1 MKKLL
6 PIVIAFVITFFT
18 AFPVQA
24 QLTQRLLPSPSPSPS
39 QAPAV
44 SGNFAADAEVTF
56 VGKTASRANDFLQWT
71 LENYNW
77 ISITANAP
85 TDPIQE
91 FWVLVRNIV
100 FALLALFVLGA
111 AFVMIITRGQNLT
124 IMKFVPR
131 FAMVLVL
138 IFLSYALVR
147 FLYQATDIIQGFFLR
162 VQDATTGQSRLIG
175 PQDLLYLAFDYNLS
189 GFRLVGSQFDE
200 SAFISLLLVK
210 LTAITYYVMTGLL
223 LIRKIILWFFIIISP
238 VFPLLLIFSPVRNTA
253 KIWVGEFFRWLLYAP
268 LFALF
273 LHGLV
278 LMWRDRI
285 PLNFDFTTPGNV
297 PGTDVTYPTAIN
309 IILGGPG
316 QLIGINNSVNLPDT
330 FALYVVALLMLW
342 VVILLPFLLLQI
354 FLDYV
359 GNMSIAENPVY
370 KRISSQPWF
379 TKSFGTP
386 PPSPGQPPLQ
396 SSPFGMARQL
406 PFFNKRSMQTS
417 ATQNNANLNRANLS
431 NASSMQGSRDIM
443 RLANLSVPKMR
454 DIARFETSMM
464 KHDTVSRQE
473 VSRFHDTLEKISA
486 PRGTIEEREK
496 YSNIKSQLVTQAQ
509 GGDHLANSI
518 LSALKVAEEEK
529 DKTKAV
535 RPGEKTDEKAK
546 LTDVKLPEENK
557 VQQVSIEEY
566 EEVKKMWQENYQN
579 MDSPVGP
586 DGNPIDKNS
595 FIQQDIEKITETINL
610 LSSQNQDDVK
620 KGMEHVSN
628 VLPFLLIGGFSK
640 VEVVGYLKAK
650 LEAAKSVL
658 GSLSQKKEEEDTM
671 VERQEGQ
678 AQAQNTMVMREEI
691 KPDEDKNG
699 TNGSGGQTPPVA
711 SGQ

>member
-1 MKKLL
+1 MRKLL
-6 PIVIAFVITFFT
+6 PIIIALIASFFIV
-18 AFPVQA
+18 FPVAA
-24 QLTQRLLPSPSPSPS
+24 QQQIGATPVPTNPPGVWVKDQ
-39 QAPAV
+39 
-44 SGNFAADAEVTF
+44 EVTF
-56 VGKTASRANDFLQWT
+56 VGKTATRANGFLQWT

-77 ISITANAP
+77 VSITADAT

-91 FWVLVRNIV
+91 FWIMVRNIV
-100 FALLALFVLGA
+100 FVLLLLFILAA
-111 AFVMIITRGQNLT
+111 AFVMIVTRGQNLT

-131 FAMVLVL
+131 FVMVLIL

-147 FLYQATDIIQGFFLR
+147 FLYQATDVMQGFFLR
-162 VQDATTGQSRLIG
+162 VDDPVTGQGRFIG
-175 PQDLLYLAFDYNLS
+175 PQDLLYIAFDYQTFT
-189 GFRLVGSQFDE
+189 GFRQVGFEYDE

-223 LIRKIILWFFIIISP
+223 LIRKIILWFFIILSP
-238 VFPLLLIFSPVRNTA
+238 IFPLLLIFNPMRNTA

-278 LMWRDRI
+278 MMWRDRI
-285 PLNFDFTTPGNV
+285 PLNFDFTSQGGV
-297 PGTDVTYPTAIN
+297 PGTDVVYPTAIN
-309 IILGGPG
+309 ILLGGPG
-316 QLIGINNSVNLPDT
+316 QQIGINNSVNLSDT
-330 FALYVVALLMLW
+330 FALYVIALLMLW

-370 KRISSQPWF
+370 KKISTQSWF

-386 PPSPGQPPLQ
+386 PPAPGQPPQQ

-406 PFFNKRSMQTS
+406 PFFNKRGMQSTATQSNATLNRTNIANTTSMQDSKET
-417 ATQNNANLNRANLS
+417 L
-431 NASSMQGSRDIM
+431 

-464 KHDTVSRQE
+464 KKDTASRQE
-473 VSRFHDTLEKISA
+473 ISRFHETLERIAA
-486 PRGTIEEREK
+486 PQGSPQEREK
-496 YSNIKSQLVTQAQ
+496 YTNIKAQLVTQAS
-509 GGDHLANSI
+509 GGDHLATSI
-518 LSALKVAEEEK
+518 LSALKVAESDK

-535 RPGEKTDEKAK
+535 KPGEKVNEKEK
-546 LTDVKLPEENK
+546 LKDVKLPEENK

-579 MDSPVGP
+579 MDTPVGP

-610 LSSQNQDDVK
+610 LSSVNQEDVK

-658 GSLSQKKEEEDTM
+658 GELGKQKENEDTM
-671 VERQEGQ
+671 VGREEGK
-678 AQAQNTMVMREEI
+678 AKAQNEMVMRQEIEPEE
-691 KPDEDKNG
+691 DNNNG
-699 TNGSGGQTPPVA
+699 SGSGGQTPPGIT
-711 SGQ
+711 GQ